1 MSGCARHDS
10 TRSGRGPVATLA
22 GVSAEISPVP
32 SEEEAVAIMAAV
44 EALWPKPVV
53 ATPPETDRNP
63 AWRFS
68 GRWWHRDRFARTQR
82 PWS

>member
-1 MSGCARHDS
+1 VTVLPS
-10 TRSGRGPVATLA
+10 TLPDGTRPVATLT

-32 SEEEAVAIMAAV
+32 SDEEAVAIMAAV
-44 EALWPKPVV
+44 EALWPMPVLP
-53 ATPPETDRNP
+53 APPEQHRTL

-68 GRWWHRDRFARTQR
+68 GRWWQRDRFAHADR

>member
-1 MSGCARHDS
+1 MIDP
-10 TRSGRGPVATLA
+10 T
-22 GVSAEISPVP
+22 ISPSP
-32 SEEEAVAIMAAV
+32 TDEEAAAVLAAV

-53 ATPPETDRNP
+53 MAPPEVDRAL

-68 GRWWHRDRFARTQR
+68 GRWWQRDRFARAER